1 MDNSQSNTNVL
12 ERESSAPEILDA
24 EIVEMEAP
32 VEGPVEGPVEEGSP
46 EFSSDHL
53 NDMKLFVANRMFN
66 NVTFRQVLATIDL
79 QCRQQAEKI
88 INDAP
93 NEHLTKIWSD
103 MQQELAEQYEEQQA
117 QEQQAQEQQ
126 AEEKQSC
133 SNPDCDQ
140 DPETCDKPDCSSK

>member
-1 MDNSQSNTNVL
+1 MNNSQSNTNVL
-12 ERESSAPEILDA
+12 ERESSELEILDA
-24 EIVEMEAP
+24 EIVKMEAP
-32 VEGPVEGPVEEGSP
+32 VEGPVEEDSL

-79 QCRQQAEKI
+79 QCRQQAAKI
-88 INDAP
+88 IDDAS
-93 NEHLTKIWSD
+93 NENLSKIWSD
-103 MQQELAEQYEEQQA
+103 MQQELAEQYE
-117 QEQQAQEQQ
+117 EQQ

-140 DPETCDKPDCSSK
+140 DPETCEKPDCSSK

>member
-1 MDNSQSNTNVL
+1 MCIRDRSNTNVL
-12 ERESSAPEILDA
+12 ERESSALEILDA
-24 EIVEMEAP
+24 EIQAPVEAP
-32 VEGPVEGPVEEGSP
+32 VEGPVEGPVEEGSL

-88 INDAP
+88 IDDAP
-93 NEHLTKIWSD
+93 NENLSKIWSD
-103 MQQELAEQYEEQQA
+103 MQQELAEQYEQQQT
-117 QEQQAQEQQ
+117 QEQQTQEQ
-126 AEEKQSC
+126 QSC

-140 DPETCDKPDCSSK
+140 DPKTCDKPDCSSK